1 MVDLDDELEALL
13 RSILLSAKRVQVKRG
28 DVYWADIMPRS
39 GSEQGGQGPVI
50 ILFHDAFNEVP
61 AWRSV
66 IVVPI
71 STSAAQAKRGPTTVY
86 LPKGAG
92 GLEERQCCALPP
104 NHHIGSRENYRAD
117 RVSRS

>member
-1 MVDLDDELEALL
+1 M
-13 RSILLSAKRVQVKRG
+13 KRG

-39 GSEQGGQGPVI
+39 GSEQGGRRPVI
-50 ILFHDAFNEVP
+50 IVSHDAFNEVP

-71 STSAAQAKRGPTTVY
+71 STSAAQAKRGPTAVY

-92 GLEERQCCALPP
+92 GLKKDSVALC
-104 NHHIGSRENYRAD
+104 HQITTLDRGKITEQIGSLALNALKEVEQGIKAAVD
-117 RVSRS
+117 VS